1 MEEETVR
8 QEKRS
13 SVQERQVLHG
23 GIFCFILVQV
33 QTEVLQHVG
42 TLNQFPNPPI
52 KIKFECFLPRVTSK
66 LNTVLTGAWIG
77 NCELFAAADVDRL
90 HVEKWIPN

>member
-1 MEEETVR
+1 MVVSSALFFSKFR
-8 QEKRS
+8 QRYCS
-13 SVQERQVLHG
+13 TLA
-23 GIFCFILVQV
+23 
-33 QTEVLQHVG
+33 G

-52 KIKFECFLPRVTSK
+52 KIKFECFLPQVTSK
-66 LNTVLTGAWIG
+66 LNTALTGAWIG